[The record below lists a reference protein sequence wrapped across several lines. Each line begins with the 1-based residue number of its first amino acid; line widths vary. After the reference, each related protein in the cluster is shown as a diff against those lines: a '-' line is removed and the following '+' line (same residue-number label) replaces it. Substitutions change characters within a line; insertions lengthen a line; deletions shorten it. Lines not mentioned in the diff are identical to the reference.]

1 MSGGNESQD
10 LVNIVVTSFN
20 RLESTVLCLES
31 IKRFTSIP
39 YRLTVVDD
47 GSLDKTPMYLK
58 NLKKRGEIDN
68 LFLFRKNMGVAV
80 ACNMGLCAE
89 DTPFS
94 LKMDNDNRAK
104 HPDWL
109 TRLVDKARQD
119 ASIGA
124 VAYDIYNN
132 NREGEVDRCGG
143 SVMLIPRH
151 ARRTVGYFNEEYAPY
166 GEEDSDFSLRIKLSG
181 LKNHYLKPGLSV
193 EHDDKHRSYGSAD
206 RDRVRSREYRR
217 ENLYSAYFNS
227 MLYHNSLRPLFV
239 TRRYVPSI
247 DDEGYVVFEEDQAY
261 REFLTRNAPAK
272 YEYIE
277 SIRHAI
283 EPYIN
288 NSP

>member
-1 MSGGNESQD
+1 
-10 LVNIVVTSFN
+10 
-20 RLESTVLCLES
+20 
-31 IKRFTSIP
+31 
-39 YRLTVVDD
+39 
-47 GSLDKTPMYLK
+47 
-58 NLKKRGEIDN
+58 
-68 LFLFRKNMGVAV
+68 
-80 ACNMGLCAE
+80 
-89 DTPFS
+89 
-94 LKMDNDNRAK
+94 MDNDNRAK